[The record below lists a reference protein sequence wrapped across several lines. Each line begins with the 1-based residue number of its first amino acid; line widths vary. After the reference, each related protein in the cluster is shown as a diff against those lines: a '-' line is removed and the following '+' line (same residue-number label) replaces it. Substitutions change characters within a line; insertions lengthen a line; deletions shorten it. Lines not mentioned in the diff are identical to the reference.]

1 MAKIE
6 LKSLSVE
13 QLLSH
18 LTAVDLVCDFYDNEM
33 KANTGQYDGEETN
46 AYDAANNKLLG
57 YLKIREKIFNEIE
70 KRVNEIC

>member
-18 LTAVDLVCDFYDNEM
+18 MAAVDVVCDFYDNEM
-33 KANTGQYDGEETN
+33 KANTGQYDGEETK
-46 AYDAANNKLLG
+46 AYDAANEKLLG
-57 YLKIREKIFNEIE
+57 YLKVREKIFNEIE